1 MKKIIDIL
9 HKKKDPKYA
18 EFQAKLIPTIDK
30 KAIIG
35 VRTPE
40 LKIIAKE
47 MAKAFNEG
55 TKTPNISTKISLWNI
70 KDIESF
76 LSELPHNYFDEMQ
89 LHAFIISELKDFD
102 SCIKYVEK
110 FLAYIDN
117 WATCDQLSPKVFAK
131 NKKELLK
138 HITKWLNS
146 KQAYTVRFGIGMLM
160 QHYLDDDF
168 DKKYLDMVI
177 KAGANT
183 CRVGAFNERSLQK
196 INKKVVGAKACK
208 TQNEGAKLSN
218 VSKSKKCR
226 GAALQA
232 RIDVSTDPDK
242 YYIEMMRAWYFA
254 TALAKQYSAT
264 VPIIKNHKLINWTH
278 NKTIQKAKESYRVID
293 AHKKELQKY
302 IIKN

>member
-9 HKKKDPKYA
+9 QMKKDSKYA

-30 KAIIG
+30 KTIIG

-40 LKIIAKE
+40 LKAIAKV

-55 TKTPNISTKISLWNI
+55 AKDPNKSTKTSLWNI
-70 KDIESF
+70 KDIEGF
-76 LSELPHNYFDEMQ
+76 LSELPHKYFDEMQ
-89 LHAFIISELKDFD
+89 LHAFIISEIKDFD
-102 SCIKYVEK
+102 SCIRYVEK
-110 FLAYIDN
+110 FLPYIDN

-131 NKKELLK
+131 NKEELLK

-146 KQAYTVRFGIGMLM
+146 KKAYTVRFGIGMLM

-177 KAGANT
+177 KAG
-183 CRVGAFNERSLQK
+183 V
-196 INKKVVGAKACK
+196 
-208 TQNEGAKLSN
+208 KLTN
-218 VSKSKKCR
+218 D
-226 GAALQA
+226 LQA
-232 RIDVSTDPDK
+232 RIDVNADPDK

-254 TALAKQYSAT
+254 TALAKQYSTT

-278 NKTIQKAKESYRVID
+278 NKTIQKAKESYRVSD

>member
-9 HKKKDPKYA
+9 QKKKDSKYA
-18 EFQAKLIPTIDK
+18 EFQAKLIPTISEK
-30 KAIIG
+30 TIIG

-47 MAKAFNEG
+47 MAKALKEG
-55 TKTPNISTKISLWNI
+55 AKNPNKSTKTDLWNI
-70 KDIESF
+70 KDIECF
-76 LSELPHNYFDEMQ
+76 LSELPHKYFDEMQ
-89 LHAFIISELKDFD
+89 LHAFIISELKDFE

-110 FLAYIDN
+110 FLPYIDN

-131 NKKELLK
+131 NKVELLK

-146 KQAYTVRFGIGMLM
+146 KKAYTVRFGIGMLM

-177 KAGANT
+177 KSGSSV
-183 CRVGAFNERSLQK
+183 CRVGAFNERPLQK
-196 INKKVVGAKACK
+196 INKKVVGAKAC
-208 TQNEGAKLSN
+208 
-218 VSKSKKCR
+218 
-226 GAALQA
+226 QA
-232 RIDVSTDPDK
+232 RIDNLQYDKIDVNINPDI
-242 YYIEMMRAWYFA
+242 YYIEMMRAWFFA

-278 NKTIQKAKESYRVID
+278 NKTIQKAKESFRVSD